1 MKQEIVGNLTQ
12 EIEKLKKEVEIAKFQ
27 LYDEPVYEAR
37 GLCAHKLVLKN
48 AD

>member
-27 LYDEPVYEAR
+27 LYDEPVYE
-37 GLCAHKLVLKN
+37 LK
-48 AD
+48 AKC